1 MYFTPEILAVLFV
14 SAIDFF
20 LGAIILLQNPRHPI
34 YIAYGFFTT
43 TVAVWGTGV
52 GLYLATGDHASADFL
67 ARFLYFVGGSIPST
81 FLYFSMTF
89 SSETLLSWRRMS
101 LIFLPSTLFF
111 ILYFF
116 SDAIISGSSFETPD
130 KKSFL
135 YGPFHLFF
143 DIHLWGYF
151 ALAFIVLQ
159 KHYRAISQRT
169 DRLHTLFVILGTYVV
184 LGVAGVTNV
193 IIPLFFIFDFIWIG
207 PIATILWV
215 GIIAYAVLRY
225 QLFNIRA
232 VAAELF
238 VVSLWLLLLVRTII
252 SDGLRD
258 AWVNI
263 VTLIATILLGF
274 FLIRAVLKQVKGRQE
289 IERLARSL
297 AGANERLKE
306 LDQRKSE
313 FVSLASHQL
322 RSPLAAIKGYASML
336 LEGSFGALDG
346 NLRMPT
352 ERILESSNR
361 LVAVVEDFLTISRI
375 EQNRLAYSFQSVDF
389 TRLIETI
396 VGEMKP
402 VAEKKGLTMSF
413 TAPEGASCMVTA
425 DSGKITQAV
434 TNLVD
439 NAIKYTPQGE
449 ITITSKKNGTHS
461 CLLSVRDTGV
471 GMSDDA
477 QKNVFSKFVRGENA
491 KKENVTGAGLGLYIA
506 KQLVEAH
513 RGKIWGE
520 SKGEG
525 KGSTFYL
532 ELPAEN

>member
-1 MYFTPEILAVLFV
+1 
-14 SAIDFF
+14 
-20 LGAIILLQNPRHPI
+20 
-34 YIAYGFFTT
+34 
-43 TVAVWGTGV
+43 
-52 GLYLATGDHASADFL
+52 
-67 ARFLYFVGGSIPST
+67 
-81 FLYFSMTF
+81 
-89 SSETLLSWRRMS
+89 
-101 LIFLPSTLFF
+101 
-111 ILYFF
+111 
-116 SDAIISGSSFETPD
+116 
-130 KKSFL
+130 
-135 YGPFHLFF
+135 
-143 DIHLWGYF
+143 
-151 ALAFIVLQ
+151 
-159 KHYRAISQRT
+159 
-169 DRLHTLFVILGTYVV
+169 
-184 LGVAGVTNV
+184 
-193 IIPLFFIFDFIWIG
+193 
-207 PIATILWV
+207 
-215 GIIAYAVLRY
+215 
-225 QLFNIRA
+225 
-232 VAAELF
+232 
-238 VVSLWLLLLVRTII
+238 
-252 SDGLRD
+252 
-258 AWVNI
+258 
-263 VTLIATILLGF
+263 
-274 FLIRAVLKQVKGRQE
+274 
-289 IERLARSL
+289 
-297 AGANERLKE
+297 
-306 LDQRKSE
+306 
-313 FVSLASHQL
+313 
-322 RSPLAAIKGYASML
+322 
-336 LEGSFGALDG
+336 FGALDG